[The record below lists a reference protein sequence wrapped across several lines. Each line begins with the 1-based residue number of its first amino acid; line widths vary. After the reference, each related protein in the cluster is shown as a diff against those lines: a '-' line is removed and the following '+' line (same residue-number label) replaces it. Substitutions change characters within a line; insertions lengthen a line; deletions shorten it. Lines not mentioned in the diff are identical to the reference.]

1 MALIDL
7 QKINKQYDI
16 KTILKDVDF
25 TLHEGKRIAIIGQNG
40 QGKSTLMK
48 VITGEVEPDNGEISI
63 DKSVKIEMLEQQPK
77 FSTGATV
84 REAIE
89 EQLIELKEAQR
100 RYEELTLLI
109 VENFDESKENQIGQN
124 QELLDE
130 QAKIATY
137 LDHHNAWDIN
147 NKIERVLQEFSLKNY
162 ENKDVSLLSGGEQ
175 RRVGLAGLIL
185 KKPDVLLLDEPTN
198 HLDVYMVEFLE
209 EILLRENFTLIFI
222 SHDRYF
228 LDNVATNIVEI
239 ENGILTKFR
248 GGYKDYLSQKEQM
261 IINMQKEHE
270 NLVRKLREE
279 AHWMQHGVTARR
291 KRNELRKEN
300 YFKLKEQVKK
310 NPAKIKKMSL
320 ELDREKKSFNSTN
333 IVNKKKMLF
342 ELDNIYLTL
351 GEKELIKNFTTRIL
365 QKDTIAIV
373 GPNGSGKSTILK
385 VFLERL
391 KIDMGSFKKGD
402 FNIGY
407 FDQHREML
415 DESKTI
421 MHTFCPNGGDRVELN
436 DGRNMH
442 VFGYLKNFLFPKEY
456 LDKKVGVLSGGEKN
470 RIALALL
477 FTKKFDV
484 LIMDEPTNDL
494 DIPTINILEQYLQSF
509 QGALIFV
516 SHDRYFVDKI
526 AKKLFI
532 FKGNGL
538 LEESYQKYSE
548 YLEDEKDI
556 KYIQEM
562 ETMETLEQIKSKE
575 PVIQK
580 IKKKVKLT
588 YNEQREHES
597 LPKEIEELES
607 QMQDLNNCL
616 SNPHCYEE
624 KGIVS
629 VSQELDVVTKQY
641 DAKVERFLE
650 LEEFI
655 EELENQKQ

>member
-7 QKINKQYDI
+7 QQINKQYDI
-16 KTILKDVDF
+16 KTILKDVNF

-48 VITGEVEPDNGEISI
+48 VITGEVEPDSGEIAI

-77 FSTGATV
+77 FSAGATV
-84 REAIE
+84 RDAIE
-89 EQLIELKEAQR
+89 EQLVELKVAQT
-100 RYEELTLLI
+100 RYDELTLLI
-109 VENFDESKENQIGQN
+109 AEDYEN

-147 NKIERVLQEFSLKNY
+147 NKIERVLQEFSLKHY

-248 GGYKDYLSQKEQM
+248 GGYKDYLAQKEQM

-300 YFKLKEQVKK
+300 YFKLKEEVKK

-320 ELDREKKSFNSTN
+320 ELDREKKSFNSTDM
-333 IVNKKKMLF
+333 VNKKKMLF
-342 ELDNIYLTL
+342 ELDNIYVTL
-351 GEKELIKNFTTRIL
+351 GEKELIKDFTTRIL

-391 KIDMGSFKKGD
+391 KIDKGTFKKGD
-402 FNIGY
+402 FKIGY

-556 KYIQEM
+556 KYVEEM
-562 ETMETLEQIKSKE
+562 EVQEELEKSKPKKQE
-575 PVIQK
+575 QSTPV
-580 IKKKVKLT
+580 KKKLKLT

-597 LPKEIEELES
+597 LPLEIEKLES
-607 QMQDLNNCL
+607 MMQDLNNCL

-624 KGIVS
+624 KGIVA
-629 VSQELDVVTKQY
+629 VSQELDTVTKQY
-641 DAKVERFLE
+641 DEKVERFLE
-650 LEEFI
+650 LEELI
-655 EELENQKQ
+655 EELENQKK